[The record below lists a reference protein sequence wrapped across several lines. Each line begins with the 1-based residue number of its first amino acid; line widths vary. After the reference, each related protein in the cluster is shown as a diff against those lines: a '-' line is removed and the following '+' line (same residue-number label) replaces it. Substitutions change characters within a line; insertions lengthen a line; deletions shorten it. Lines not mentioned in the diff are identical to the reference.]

1 MKRAGILLLC
11 LCLLTGCGAQATPV
25 AEYTK
30 EEETTMT
37 VALTFDDG
45 PNPTYTPELLDG
57 LKERGVHATFFLI
70 GSQVEEYPELAR
82 RIAEE
87 GHQIGNHTYDH
98 ANLQELT
105 EWEAK
110 QDLKKND
117 GVLQEIIGEGIYWIR
132 PPYGCVGEKEQRC
145 ADVPFVKWSVDTED
159 WKVKDSARIISRV
172 VGKVKDGDVVL
183 MHELYGTTATA
194 VETIVPT
201 LVSQGFQLVTVSE
214 LAKFRGYELVPGQIY
229 YSFRAK

>member
-1 MKRAGILLLC
+1 MKRIGILLLC
-11 LCLLTGCGAQATPV
+11 LCLLTGCSAQAAPA

-45 PNPTYTPELLDG
+45 PNPTYTPVLLDG
-57 LKERGVHATFFLI
+57 LRERDIHATFFLI

-82 RIAEE
+82 RIAAE

-98 ANLQELT
+98 ANLQELS
-105 EWEAK
+105 EWESK

-117 GVLQEIIGEGIYWIR
+117 RVLQEIIGEGTYWIR

-145 ADVPFVKWSVDTED
+145 ADVPFIKWSVDTED
-159 WKVKDSARIISRV
+159 WKVQDVDRILDITYRELTDGGIILMHDRFDTTVEAALKAIDHLSAQGVRFV
-172 VGKVKDGDVVL
+172 TVEELFAEKCVTPEGGKVYC
-183 MHELYGTTATA
+183 MAE
-194 VETIVPT
+194 
-201 LVSQGFQLVTVSE
+201 
-214 LAKFRGYELVPGQIY
+214 
-229 YSFRAK
+229 

>member
-11 LCLLTGCGAQATPV
+11 LCLLTGCSAQAAPV

-117 GVLQEIIGEGIYWIR
+117 GVLQEIIGEGTYWIR

-145 ADVPFVKWSVDTED
+145 ADVPFIKWSVDTED
-159 WKVKDSARIISRV
+159 WKVQDVDRILDIIYRELSDGGIILMHDRFPETV
-172 VGKVKDGDVVL
+172 EAALQAVDHLTSQGVKFVTVKELFREKSVEPEDGKVYR
-183 MHELYGTTATA
+183 MAE
-194 VETIVPT
+194 
-201 LVSQGFQLVTVSE
+201 
-214 LAKFRGYELVPGQIY
+214 
-229 YSFRAK
+229 